1 MSNEE
6 RFVRNAHNLGKLEF
20 SKHAYDKMRTLRI
33 SVSQVINC
41 IENGVLVERQNG
53 YDGEDPRMVF
63 YNGHEHSF
71 YVVATVTFP
80 DSVVVTVCQT
90 DFAKWKKEGEGIRR
104 IS

>member
-6 RFVRNAHNLGKLEF
+6 CFVRNAHKRGMLEF
-20 SKHAYDKMRTLRI
+20 SKHAYYKMRTLRI
-33 SVSQVINC
+33 SSSQVIAC
-41 IENGVLVERQNG
+41 IESGELVEQQVG

-63 YNGHEHSF
+63 YNGHDNSF
-71 YVVATVTFP
+71 YVVVTVTSL

-90 DFAKWKKEGEGIRR
+90 DFTKWQKEGEGIKR